1 MSKSKK
7 LKATRRK
14 IRRKTIKKWIHINAG
29 AQRKKPIID
38 YLFKYPTAMSMFNRP
53 FAKLTQIQMDELKN
67 ARKINS
73 EQLQQCIDDC
83 IEINKLARDAARS
96 FQEEKTDINQDNT
109 VCLEYCKSRKH
120 EGYLSEEDKSDLSEE
135 DKSDLSEE
143 DKSDLREEDKS
154 DLREEDISRDEY
166 NKYYLSN
173 QDRSDLKRVADEI
186 RKHINGEEIRDLS
199 EEEINNLIKKLENK
213 IEHNKNLAQQFRI
226 KGGKTYRRNR
236 RSNRRSNRRDRRS
249 NRRK

>member
-7 LKATRRK
+7 LKAIRRK
-14 IRRKTIKKWIHINAG
+14 IRRKTIKKWIHINGG
-29 AQRKKPIID
+29 AHRKKPIID
-38 YLFKYPTAMSMFNRP
+38 YLFKYPTAKLMFNLP
-53 FAKLTQIQMDELKN
+53 FAKLTQIQMDELIN
-67 ARKINS
+67 ARKIYS

-83 IEINKLARDAARS
+83 IGIKKLARDAAQS

-109 VCLEYCKSRKH
+109 VCLEYCKSRKL
-120 EGYLSEEDKSDLSEE
+120 EDSLSEEDKSDLSE

-143 DKSDLREEDKS
+143 DKSDLREED
-154 DLREEDISRDEY
+154 ISRDEY
-166 NKYYLSN
+166 IEYYLSN

-186 RKHINGEEIRDLS
+186 RKHINGEDIRDLS
-199 EEEINNLIKKLENK
+199 EEEINNLIKQLENE
-213 IEHNKNLAQQFRI
+213 IEHNKKLEQQFRNYT

-236 RSNRRSNRRDRRS
+236 RSNRRDRRS